1 MQGGPFCHHSQGAGW
16 QATAENGQGVD
27 VDENLV
33 IAVLGMEVGRV
44 VVVVE
49 DPDDDPVEAADLRHA
64 RSAGW
69 VP

>member
-1 MQGGPFCHHSQGAGW
+1 
-16 QATAENGQGVD
+16 
-27 VDENLV
+27 
-33 IAVLGMEVGRV
+33 MEVGRV